1 MERFKKRVLLL
12 ILVVVVLSLSST
24 SCAKKE
30 AIYPSRPITYVICFD
45 PGGESDITARFQ
57 QPVLTK
63 LLGVP
68 VAISYITGGGG
79 GTGWAQLTK
88 TTPDGYTIYGTNL
101 PHTIVQPLTGNA
113 GYKTEQID
121 NVYIFESTPCILV
134 VGKDS
139 PIKTFDDF
147 LKYAKAHP
155 GMSIGGSG
163 EPSANSL
170 ATARLAQLAN
180 LKLTYVSF
188 TGSGTAITALLG
200 GHVDALMTYT
210 STFML
215 QKDQWRPLAV
225 ATEERVSNLLPDVP
239 TFKELGYDLVEKAYR
254 GVAVPPGTPENIRK
268 VLEQAFEKVNQ
279 DPEVIKKMEDLAY
292 VMENYNEA
300 ESKKLVDQLTPYYKQ
315 LLETT
320 EKP

>member
-1 MERFKKRVLLL
+1 MERFNKRILSL
-12 ILVVVVLSLSST
+12 ILVLVVLSLSLT
-24 SCAKKE
+24 SCAKKG
-30 AIYPSRPITYVICFD
+30 AVYPSTPITYVLCFD

-63 LLGVP
+63 LLSVP
-68 VAISYITGGGG
+68 IAISYITGGGG
-79 GTGWAQLTK
+79 GTGWSQLTT
-88 TTPDGYTIYGTNL
+88 TTPDGYTIFGTNL
-101 PHTIVQPLTGNA
+101 PHIIVQPLTGNA

-121 NVYIFESTPCILV
+121 NIYMFESTPCILV
-134 VGKDS
+134 VGQNS
-139 PIKTFDDF
+139 PIRTFDDF

-155 GMSIGGSG
+155 GMSVGGSG
-163 EPSANSL
+163 EPSSNSL
-170 ATARLAQLAN
+170 ALARLAQLSN
-180 LKLTYVSF
+180 LTLTYVSF

-210 STFML
+210 STFI
-215 QKDQWRPLAV
+215 QYKDKWLPLAV
-225 ATEERVSNLLPDVP
+225 ATEGRLGILPDVP

-279 DPEVIKKMEDLAY
+279 DPEVIKEMENLGFI
-292 VMENYNEA
+292 MENYNEA
-300 ESKKLVDQLTPYYKQ
+300 QSKALVDQLTPYYTQ

-320 EKP
+320 KKP